1 MEKKFRKRKRE
12 RSGKRAGR
20 SAEPEVM
27 YGFAWGYDFFEFLEG
42 KRKPFS
48 AEGNRPRGRL
58 EKGCP
63 RLCVQPEQPIDLN
76 PKNEQKT
83 GEKSSAWWSM
93 AVAAWIACARPKEGV
108 GG

>member
-1 MEKKFRKRKRE
+1 MPFGATRIGWAVEKKFRKRKRE

-20 SAEPEVM
+20 SAELEVM

-63 RLCVQPEQPIDLN
+63 RLCVRPSRRA
-76 PKNEQKT
+76 
-83 GEKSSAWWSM
+83 G
-93 AVAAWIACARPKEGV
+93 AAGLPRPKV
-108 GG
+108 P